1 MFQDYYQS
9 DSWASADGRGFKPK
23 GSGPTLGL
31 AMIMKN
37 EANNLPYSLAP
48 MAGLVDEMV
57 VVDTGST
64 DAGPEMAAA
73 YGAKVVHMAW
83 QNDFSLA
90 RNFGLGFMK
99 SDFILWLDADNSITM
114 SDLAMIKNRLGCG
127 ALIFTATEVVIPQG
141 DRLWQKRVFVNSPE
155 VRFEGRIHEQLVH
168 PPDWPIAHTQAE
180 IKHWGYAD
188 GNQARE
194 KGHRNLQLLIA
205 DPLTAAGD
213 FYHLYQTGRTL
224 VNLRYFKEAKHYLNA
239 AIEAGL
245 TQQSADYFDQ
255 NENPGQDNQAPG
267 ENGNDQA
274 NANYAALGI
283 PGDYEEGADCGDSG
297 DLGDL
302 ADYEDREGPDPLSQ
316 NREINPSLW
325 SHAVIILSQA
335 HQRLCEPR
343 EAEEALR
350 YLCRVRP
357 VYGPARALLGRVL
370 YDSGR
375 LNEAI
380 PQLMKALAF
389 GCGDP
394 GWGADHRKQGFV
406 AACLLAKANKT
417 LGREQNARKAWEEAL
432 RLNPENPEP
441 YVALAESS
449 ISQGDTLRA
458 KELLAKAISLAPA
471 HRRALSMEAML

>member
-1 MFQDYYQS
+1 MFQDYYQK
-9 DSWASADGRGFKPK
+9 DSWPSAK
-23 GSGPTLGL
+23 GPGLKTKENGPTLGL

-73 YGAKVVHMAW
+73 YGAKVLHMVW

-90 RNFGLGFMK
+90 RNFGLEVMT

-114 SDLAMIKNRLGCG
+114 TDLAMIKSRLGRG
-127 ALIFTATEVVIPQG
+127 GLIFTATEVVVPQG

-155 VRFEGRIHEQLVH
+155 VRFQGRIHEQLVH
-168 PPDWPIAHTQAE
+168 PPDWPIVHTPAE

-194 KGHRNLQLLIA
+194 KGHRNLQLLIS

-224 VNLRYFKEAKHYLNA
+224 VNLRFFKEAKPYLNA

-245 TQQSADYFDQ
+245 TDQERPDFDQ
-255 NENPGQDNQAPG
+255 DQNLSPEYSQSPPDRQSQEYFENQPGQ
-267 ENGNDQA
+267 
-274 NANYAALGI
+274 
-283 PGDYEEGADCGDSG
+283 
-297 DLGDL
+297 
-302 ADYEDREGPDPLSQ
+302 GPDLLVQ

-325 SHAVIILSQA
+325 SHAVIILSQV

-357 VYGPARALLGRVL
+357 VYGPARALLGRLL

-375 LNEAI
+375 ITEAV

-406 AACLLAKANKT
+406 TACLLAKANKS
-417 LGREQNARKAWEEAL
+417 LGREQNARKAWEEAM

-449 ISQGDTLRA
+449 ISQGDTSKA

-471 HRRALSMEAML
+471 HRRALSMEAAL